1 MTARKLA
8 FEPHTISKNKFKALN
23 DTVVVSDMVF
33 EERVTSGGIILNN
46 DNGKGYGIRP
56 RWGRVYAVGPEQHD
70 VAVGDWIMVEHGRWT
85 RGLDIVDEQGK
96 HTIRKIDPKDILLI
110 SNEPECPRDDT
121 QSAAVHVDRKDRH

>member
-1 MTARKLA
+1 MTAKKLA

-56 RWGRVYAVGPEQHD
+56 RWGQVYAVGPEQRD

-110 SNEPECPRDDT
+110 SNEPECPQDDT
-121 QSAAVHVDRKDRH
+121 QSAAVHVDRKDRY